1 MRKNT
6 PATGTSRTVPEF
18 VDEGGLPYTF
28 LLVFNDE
35 VPLSEVMASL
45 ERVIEGARL
54 YRSKLKVS

>member
-1 MRKNT
+1 MKKNT
-6 PATGTSRTVPEF
+6 PATGTSRDVPVF

-28 LLVFNDE
+28 LLVFNDDQ
-35 VPLSEVMASL
+35 PLSEVMASL